1 MPHNLRE
8 IFNNHKNQTECNNYY
23 CTTCGG
29 ISSKVRHLTSE
40 SRIIELLGD
49 LESLSLN
56 DRDFRQIKQNGFP
69 KDKQCS
75 DYILFLREVIDKL
88 GYEKRRSIINRW
100 SESQNLTTFI
110 IDGIGFYLITDDC
123 TDIWIPLMKELS
135 SSVPS
140 IKETLNL
147 RFSELS

>member
-8 IFNNHKNQTECNNYY
+8 IFNNYKNQTECDSYY

-29 ISSKVRHLTSE
+29 ISSKVTHLTSE
-40 SRIIELLGD
+40 NAVIELLEN

-56 DRDFRQIKQNGFP
+56 NRDFTQRKQNGFP

-75 DYILFLREVIDKL
+75 DYILFLREAINKL
-88 GYEKRRSIINRW
+88 SYEKRRSIINQW
-100 SESQNLTTFI
+100 SESQSLATFI
-110 IDGIGFYLITDDC
+110 VDGIGFYLITDDC
-123 TDIWIPLMKELS
+123 SDIWIPLMKELS